1 MKKSFFSLILVWVLC
16 SSHTNFKTMLKQ
28 HKVKYHE
35 IVYNQA
41 RLETGNFTSRGFKQ
55 LNNPLGFTLNGKLMK
70 FKTLEHSVTYLKDL
84 QARRMKKHE
93 HWYDFLVRVKW
104 ATDKTYIDKLKQ
116 F

>member
-1 MKKSFFSLILVWVLC
+1 MILFVVWVTLC
-16 SSHTNFKTMLKQ
+16 SHATFKSMLKQ

-41 RLETGNFTSRGFKQ
+41 RLETGNFKSRAFKE

-70 FKTLEHSVTYLKDL
+70 FKTLEHSVVYLKDL
-84 QARRMKKHE
+84 QTRRMKINE

>member
-1 MKKSFFSLILVWVLC
+1 MRMILFVVWVTLC
-16 SSHTNFKTMLKQ
+16 SHTTFKSMLKQ

-41 RLETGNFTSRGFKQ
+41 RLETGNFTSRGFKK

-70 FKTLEHSVTYLKDL
+70 FKTLSHSVIYLKDL
-84 QARRMKKHE
+84 QQRRMKKNE
-93 HWYDFLVRVKW
+93 HWYDFLIRVKW
-104 ATDKTYIDKLKQ
+104 ASDSEYIDKLKQ

>member
-1 MKKSFFSLILVWVLC
+1 MKKILLLSTLYILC
-16 SSHTNFKTMLKQ
+16 SSHTTFKTMLKQ

-35 IVYNQA
+35 IIYNQA

-84 QARRMKKHE
+84 QTRRMKKNE
-93 HWYDFLVRVKW
+93 HWYDFLIRVKW
-104 ATDKTYIDKLKQ
+104 ASDRSYVDKLKQ

>member
-1 MKKSFFSLILVWVLC
+1 MKKILLLTVYILC
-16 SSHTNFKTMLKQ
+16 SSNTTFKTMLKK

-41 RLETGNFTSRGFKQ
+41 RLETGNFKSKAFKD
-55 LNNPLGFTLNGKLMK
+55 LHNPLGFTLNGKLMK

-84 QARRMKKHE
+84 QVRRMKKNE

-104 ATDKTYIDKLKQ
+104 ARDNSYIEKLKQ

>member
-1 MKKSFFSLILVWVLC
+1 
-16 SSHTNFKTMLKQ
+16 MLKQ

-41 RLETGNFTSRGFKQ
+41 RLETGNFKSRGFKQ

-84 QARRMKKHE
+84 QTRRMKKHE
-93 HWYDFLVRVKW
+93 HWYDFLIRVKW
-104 ATDKTYIDKLKQ
+104 ASDRSYVDKLKQ

>member
-1 MKKSFFSLILVWVLC
+1 MKGLVFSLILVWVTLC
-16 SSHTNFKTMLKQ
+16 SHTSFKTMLKK

-41 RLETGNFTSRGFKQ
+41 RLETGNFSSRGFKD
-55 LNNPLGFTLNGKLMK
+55 LHNPLGFTLNGKLMK

-84 QARRMKKHE
+84 QVRRMKKNE

-104 ATDKTYIDKLKQ
+104 ATDNSYIEKLKQ

>member
-1 MKKSFFSLILVWVLC
+1 MRMILFVVWVTLC
-16 SSHTNFKTMLKQ
+16 SHTTFKSMLKQ

-41 RLETGNFTSRGFKQ
+41 RLETGNFTSRGFKK

-70 FKTLEHSVTYLKDL
+70 FKTLSHSVIYLKDL
-84 QARRMKKHE
+84 QQRRMKKNE
-93 HWYDFLVRVKW
+93 HWYDFLIRIKW
-104 ATDKTYIDKLKQ
+104 ASDVKYIDKLKQ

>member
-1 MKKSFFSLILVWVLC
+1 MKRLVSSAILVWLLC
-16 SSHTNFKTMLKQ
+16 SSHTTFKTMLKK

-41 RLETGNFTSRGFKQ
+41 RLETENFKSRGFKD
-55 LNNPLGFTLNGKLMK
+55 LNNPLGFTLNRKLMK
-70 FKTLEHSVTYLKDL
+70 FKTLEHSVIYLKDL
-84 QARRMKKHE
+84 QVRRMKKNE

-104 ATDKTYIDKLKQ
+104 ARDNSYIEKLKQ